1 MAGLGIVELVVIVAA
16 FMLVLWLLV
25 TLLLRRQLYG

>member
-1 MAGLGIVELVVIVAA
+1 MGGLGIVELVVIVAV

-25 TLLLRRQLYG
+25 TMLRRRQS

>member
-1 MAGLGIVELVVIVAA
+1 MGGVGIVELVVIVAV

-25 TLLLRRQLYG
+25 TMLRRRQS

>member
-1 MAGLGIVELVVIVAA
+1 MAGLGIVELVVIVAV

-25 TLLLRRQLYG
+25 TMLRRRQS

>member
-25 TLLLRRQLYG
+25 TILRRRQSYW

>member
-1 MAGLGIVELVVIVAA
+1 MAGVGIVELVVIVAV

-25 TLLLRRQLYG
+25 TMLRRRQS